1 MHSCTLCLGV
11 GSTLRFAK
19 EVIAGLHQIIVDFK
33 LQTGLSRVRL
43 LDIPCGDMAWM
54 HRFLKTRDDVDY
66 TGMDI
71 VPELIYNNKK
81 SFKRYP
87 WKFIHQD
94 IVEQPLNKSY
104 DIILC
109 RMMLQHLYIT
119 DVLKILKRFSDS
131 GSHYLLT
138 TNFYTVK
145 GNTDL
150 SKTPSKTRFRLLNLE
165 TPPFFLAPPKC
176 IFRDGKEDKSHDS
189 LHFLGL
195 WDLPLRK
202 IRDCSVKVSF
212 DLPGGDA

>member
-43 LDIPCGDMAWM
+43 LDVPCGDMAWM

-66 TGMDI
+66 TGIDI
-71 VPELIYNNKK
+71 VPELIYNHK
-81 SFKRYP
+81 
-87 WKFIHQD
+87 
-94 IVEQPLNKSY
+94 KSY

-119 DVLKILKRFSDS
+119 DVLKLLKRFSDS

-145 GNTDL
+145 GNADL
-150 SKTPSKTRFRLLNLE
+150 SKTPSKARFRLLNLE

-176 IFRDGKEDKSHDS
+176 IFRDGKEDKSHDI

-212 DLPGGDA
+212 DLPGGDITIYSCTNWAYSQPANLPVA